1 MGIIGR
7 NWIDDDEDINMF
19 SRWKEQFGGS
29 WENDPEL
36 EEIKG
41 VLNECKVYLEKRKT
55 ITAKY
60 LINKIN
66 KFI

>member
-1 MGIIGR
+1 MALWGNNHG
-7 NWIDDDEDINMF
+7 DDEDINMF
-19 SRWKEQFGGS
+19 SHWKEKFNGS
-29 WENDPEL
+29 GQNDPEL

-41 VLNECKVYLEKRKT
+41 VLKECKVYLEKRRT

-60 LINKIN
+60 LVNKIN

>member
-1 MGIIGR
+1 MFGDI
-7 NWIDDDEDINMF
+7 DDEDNINMF
-19 SRWKEQFGGS
+19 SHWKEEFGDS
-29 WENDPEL
+29 LANDPEL

-41 VLNECKVYLEKRKT
+41 VLKECKVYLEKRKT

-60 LINKIN
+60 LVNKIN

>member
-1 MGIIGR
+1 MAMFGSS
-7 NWIDDDEDINMF
+7 WKEDDEDVNMF
-19 SRWKEQFGGS
+19 SHWKEEFAGS

-41 VLNECKVYLEKRKT
+41 VLKECKVYLEKRRT

-60 LINKIN
+60 LVNKIN